1 MSTLP
6 ASMNPTAA
14 PLVRPWRWAQRWQD
28 VLLAHWQVPPESL
41 CAHLPA
47 GVAPDTR
54 NGTAWVSVVAF
65 RLTVRHR
72 GLPAI
77 GPCSNFLEMNLRTY
91 VRFRGD
97 PAVHFFSLHADSRIA
112 VRLAR
117 WLTPLPYAVA
127 RIAHTAGASGRYDA
141 TRPDGS
147 PLFRAAFRPV
157 GARREVAPGS
167 LDEWLVERYRAYVP
181 DRRGRLFRMSVR
193 HPAWRLQDVEGEIT
207 AAGLGAEWGLDLGR
221 PPHQCHFSE
230 RVDATV
236 LPFEEVD

>member
-6 ASMNPTAA
+6 ASMSPTAA
-14 PLVRPWRWAQRWQD
+14 LAGRPWRWTQRWQQ
-28 VLLAHWQVPPESL
+28 VLLAHWRVPSEVLRP
-41 CAHLPA
+41 HLPA
-47 GVAPDTR
+47 GVVPDTR
-54 NGTAWVSVVAF
+54 DGTGWVSVVAF
-65 RLTVRHR
+65 RLTIRHR
-72 GLPAI
+72 GLPAV

-127 RIAHTAGASGRYDA
+127 RIAHTAGASGRYDV

-147 PLFRAAFRPV
+147 PLFRAAFHPV
-157 GARREVAPGS
+157 GARAKSIGS
-167 LDEWLVERYRAYVP
+167 LDEWLIERYRAYVP

-193 HPAWRLQDVEGEIT
+193 HPAWQLQNVAGEIT

-221 PPHQCHFSE
+221 PPDQCHFSD
-230 RVDATV
+230 RVDAAV
-236 LPFEEVD
+236 LPFEEVI